1 MPLQRSGVRISYALN
16 RSEIIKATGNGR
28 GVWVYREAGEQQ
40 QRAEQVEL
48 LLGQEQQE
56 RELLQSPA

>member
-1 MPLQRSGVRISYALN
+1 MVEGY
-16 RSEIIKATGNGR
+16 G
-28 GVWVYREAGEQQ
+28 VYREAGEQQ